1 MKIVCFTITWSST
14 LSSVP
19 LYSDGKVEPLDPC
32 HQAVYQETRYFVEGY
47 TVVASGVGYSVKQC
61 VCVCVCV
68 CVCECVCVS
77 ECVSVCV
84 CVCVC
89 VSECVSVCECV
100 CVCV

>member
-1 MKIVCFTITWSST
+1 MKIVCFTITYSST

-19 LYSDGKVEPLDPC
+19 LYSDGKVEPLDPPSGSKPGDKI
-32 HQAVYQETRYFVEGY
+32 FVEGY
-47 TVVASGVGYSVKQC
+47 TVEASGAGQSVQQC